1 MQHRSIVEAIQDT
14 DEFMYS
20 ERSAQNREGGGG
32 ARFEYICRDS
42 LQNKDHKSNVKKEK
56 SHDSDDGEA
65 GVKKQEPTV
74 KPTYDCGGAI
84 HIKFSL
90 KRDALNAVYKH
101 NSIHTTRENNN
112 RYVVFTIIAAT
123 GYFIWHSL
131 QNIMTYIR

>member
-1 MQHRSIVEAIQDT
+1 M
-14 DEFMYS
+14 
-20 ERSAQNREGGGG
+20 
-32 ARFEYICRDS
+32 
-42 LQNKDHKSNVKKEK
+42 KKEK

-123 GYFIWHSL
+123 GYFIWHSF
-131 QNIMTYIR
+131 QNIMTYVR